1 VRRKRSMRLGLI
13 VILGFGIWVSL
24 MGRLFF
30 VQILH
35 SREYRRL
42 SEGQHQ
48 RKLILHARRGN
59 IYDRDGIK
67 LVFNLPMKSYYAVPQ
82 EVGDPHQLGSLF
94 GQFLNRPSR
103 NIIASLNKESYFVWL
118 VRKTGPVESQLIESW
133 DIPGVHAQE
142 EMERFYPSRHLGCQ
156 VIGFTDV
163 DNNGLE
169 GLELQFD
176 EELRGKDGWAI
187 VQMDAHGREI
197 PLSEYPREE
206 PRDGHSLILTL
217 QASYQ
222 AIAEEE
228 LARGIQNTQAK
239 AGCVILMD
247 PATGEI
253 LAMAV
258 EPSYDLNYPGRTLPE
273 RRRNRAVTDLF
284 EPGSTLKIVV
294 AAAALEDKVLR
305 PEDLIYCEG
314 GRMAVCGKVIH
325 DVEEF
330 GWLTFQQVIEKSSNV
345 GIIKVARKVGPKR
358 FFDCARAFGFG
369 NLTGIHLPGEVKGL
383 LAHPKTWSGLSLAS
397 MAIGHEVAIT
407 PLQLICAY
415 AAVANGGTLMQP
427 LVVRYVVDQRGD
439 PVRELSPTVIRRVI
453 SPETAATLRAFLA
466 KVVENGTGKLA
477 AIEGLAVAGKTGT
490 AFKLKEDGSGF
501 SSSKF
506 VASFCGFFPAE
517 SPRLV
522 GLVVLDEPTSP
533 HSGGRAAAPIF
544 RRMVEHILHLPK
556 GPYVDLCGTT
566 TEPID
571 ANQMVVVPDLSGLD
585 RSTALDLLQKRG
597 LMAKSIGSGL
607 WVRRHEPQAGA
618 LVPRGETV
626 RLDLWVGEC
635 GGKGKSQIPN
645 LVGLTLREAIRQLR
659 QQGLGVQVSGS
670 GLVVR
675 QTPKA
680 GSPAGEGIT
689 CLLECEPPSGGR
701 NLMAVASANRQGT
714 SKR

>member
-1 VRRKRSMRLGLI
+1 MRQRRSTRLGLI

-24 MGRLFF
+24 VGRLFF

-35 SREYRRL
+35 SHEYRQL
-42 SEGQHQ
+42 SEDQHQ
-48 RKLILHARRGN
+48 RKVILHARRGN
-59 IYDRDGIK
+59 IYDRDGVK
-67 LVFNLPMKSYYAVPQ
+67 LVFNLPVKSYYAVPR
-82 EVGDPHQLGSLF
+82 EVSNPHRLGSLF
-94 GQFLNRPSR
+94 GQFLNRPSQG
-103 NIIASLNKESYFVWL
+103 IVASLKKESYFVWL
-118 VRKTGPVESQLIESW
+118 VRKMGPVESQLIESW
-133 DIPGVHAQE
+133 DIPGIHAQE
-142 EMERFYPSRHLGCQ
+142 EMERFYPGRHLGCQ
-156 VIGFTDV
+156 VLGFTDV
-163 DNNGLE
+163 DNKGLE

-176 EELRGKDGWAI
+176 KELRGKDGWAI

-197 PLSEYPREE
+197 PLSAYPREE
-206 PRDGHSLILTL
+206 PCDGHSLILTL

-228 LARGIQNTQAK
+228 LARGIQNTQAR

-247 PATGEI
+247 PVTGEI

-258 EPSYDLNYPGRTLPE
+258 EPRYDLNCPGRTLPE

-284 EPGSTLKIVV
+284 EPGSTFKIVV
-294 AAAALEDKVLR
+294 AAAALQEETLR
-305 PEDLIYCEG
+305 PEDLIFCEE
-314 GRMAVCGKVIH
+314 GRMTVCGKVIH

-345 GIIKVARKVGPKR
+345 GVIKVAQKVGEKK

-369 NLTGIHLPGEVKGL
+369 NLTGISLPGEVKGL
-383 LAHPKTWSGLSLAS
+383 LAHPKTWSKLSLAS

-427 LVVRYVVDQRGD
+427 LVVRYIVDQRGT
-439 PVRELSPTVIRRVI
+439 PVKEFSPTAVRRVI
-453 SPETAATLRAFLA
+453 SPETAATLRSFLA
-466 KVVENGTGKLA
+466 KVVESGTGRLA
-477 AIEGLAVAGKTGT
+477 AIEGLSVAGKTGT

-506 VASFCGFFPAE
+506 VASFCGFCPAE

-522 GLVVLDEPTSP
+522 GLVILDEPGSP
-533 HSGGRAAAPIF
+533 HSGGRAAAPVF
-544 RRMVEHILHLPK
+544 RRIVEHILHLPK
-556 GPYVDLCGTT
+556 GPYVDLCRVT
-566 TEPID
+566 TESPD

-585 RSTALDLLQKRG
+585 RSAALDLLQRRG
-597 LMAKSIGSGL
+597 LMAQSTGSGL
-607 WVRRHEPQAGA
+607 WVRCHQPEAGA
-618 LVPRGETV
+618 LVPRGETIK
-626 RLDLWVGEC
+626 LNLC
-635 GGKGKSQIPN
+635 TGKSGGSEKSQVPHV
-645 LVGLTLREAIRQLR
+645 VGLTLREAIHQL
-659 QQGLGVQVSGS
+659 QQRGLGVQVSGS

-680 GSPAGEGIT
+680 GSPASAEVT
-689 CLLECEPPSGGR
+689 CLLECEPPSRGQQV
-701 NLMAVASANRQGT
+701 MAVASADHQGV